1 MASGHNMD
9 EARET
14 YNGFTVLV
22 KWGTIASIL
31 AVILVLALI
40 T

>member
-14 YNGFTVLV
+14 YSGFTVMV

-31 AVILVLALI
+31 AVALVIVLI